1 MPRQP
6 RPLLLWYHCVAPTR
20 CQLVTPTSTPSVIV
34 ARQQIY
40 ITEVIPVLDKPLD
53 FVALLQAAIAE
64 GRVPAFRVPHP
75 PTPYFGYGV
84 CGTIALL

>member
-1 MPRQP
+1 VPRQP
-6 RPLLLWYHCVAPTR
+6 RPLLLWYQCAAPTR
-20 CQLVTPTSTPSVIV
+20 CQLVPRTRTPSVIV

-64 GRVPAFRVPHP
+64 GRVPAFRVPLP

-84 CGTIALL
+84 CDVVAV